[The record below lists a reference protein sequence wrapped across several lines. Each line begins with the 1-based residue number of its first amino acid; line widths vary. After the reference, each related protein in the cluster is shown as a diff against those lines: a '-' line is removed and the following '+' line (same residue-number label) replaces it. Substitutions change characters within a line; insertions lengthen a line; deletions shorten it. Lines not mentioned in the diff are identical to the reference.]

1 MTNSYLF
8 VQELTSVL
16 LDVALIQVCGE
27 AHETH
32 LREAEISQFNVPHR
46 RNQQTE
52 DRADTMISHRV

>member
-1 MTNSYLF
+1 MIVSYLF

-16 LDVALIQVCGE
+16 LDVALVQVCGE

-32 LREAEISQFNVPHR
+32 LREAEVRQFNVSHR

-52 DRADTMISHRV
+52 DTADTMISHAV